1 MTNTKR
7 DWVRTIGITGATLL
21 TIGALTMGGLF
32 AANAAGVISLPA
44 GRGGQMMGRHG
55 GHGSQMMGRHGG
67 HGGQM
72 MGRHGGHGGQM
83 MGGHDGHGGQ
93 MMGRRG
99 GRGGHD
105 GMMGSGFGQGG
116 MMGGGFG
123 QGGMMGKQGRGGML
137 QSGGQATTADAQVLQ
152 HTLHMLQQEQA
163 LASALGASNPTAKAI
178 AASRATD
185 IATISNWLK
194 TWYPNETIPTAPS
207 ASGTVV
213 ELRQLMQHHNL
224 EIDQI
229 ATNGKFEHPEFQK
242 WLADSLK
249 QRARDVSTL
258 FDAQTS

>member
-32 AANAAGVISLPA
+32 AANATGVISLPA
-44 GRGGQMMGRHG
+44 GRGG
-55 GHGSQMMGRHGG
+55 QMMGRHGG

-83 MGGHDGHGGQ
+83 MGRH
-93 MMGRRG
+93 G
-99 GRGGHD
+99 GRGGND
-105 GMMGSGFGQGG
+105 GMMGGGRGQGG
-116 MMGGGFG
+116 MMSGGRG
-123 QGGMMGKQGRGGML
+123 QGGMM
-137 QSGGQATTADAQVLQ
+137 QSDGQATTADAQVLQ

-213 ELRQLMQHHNL
+213 ELRQLMQHHDL
-224 EIDQI
+224 KIDQI
-229 ATNGKFEHPEFQK
+229 ATNGKFEHPELQK

-258 FDAQTS
+258 FDTQTS

>member
-7 DWVRTIGITGATLL
+7 DWVRTIGITGVTLL
-21 TIGALTMGGLF
+21 TIGVLTMGGLF
-32 AANAAGVISLPA
+32 AANATGVISLPA
-44 GRGGQMMGRHG
+44 GRGSKMMGGRGGHGGQMMSGHG
-55 GHGSQMMGRHGG
+55 GHGGQMMGG

-72 MGRHGGHGGQM
+72 MGRHGG
-83 MGGHDGHGGQ
+83 
-93 MMGRRG
+93 RG
-99 GRGGHD
+99 
-105 GMMGSGFGQGG
+105 GQGG

-137 QSGGQATTADAQVLQ
+137 QSGDQATTADAQVLQ

-163 LASALGASNPTAKAI
+163 LASALGASNPAAKAI

-213 ELRQLMQHHNL
+213 ELRQLMQHHDL
-224 EIDQI
+224 KIDQI
-229 ATNGKFEHPEFQK
+229 ATNGKFEHPELQK
-242 WLADSLK
+242 WLVDSLK
-249 QRARDVSTL
+249 QRARDVSAL
-258 FDAQTS
+258 FDTQTS

>member
-32 AANAAGVISLPA
+32 VANATGVISLPA
-44 GRGGQMMGRHG
+44 ERSGQMMGRHGGQGGRGGQMMGRQG
-55 GHGSQMMGRHGG
+55 GRGDQMMGR
-67 HGGQM
+67 Q
-72 MGRHGGHGGQM
+72 
-83 MGGHDGHGGQ
+83 
-93 MMGRRG
+93 G
-99 GRGGHD
+99 GRG
-105 GMMGSGFGQGG
+105 QGG
-116 MMGGGFG
+116 K
-123 QGGMMGKQGRGGML
+123 MGKQDRGGKL
-137 QSGGQATTADAQVLQ
+137 QSGGQATTADARVLQ
-152 HTLHMLQQEQA
+152 RTLHMLQQEQA

-213 ELRQLMQHHNL
+213 ELRQLMQHHDL
-224 EIDQI
+224 KIDQI
-229 ATNGKFEHPEFQK
+229 ATNGKFEHPELQK

-258 FDAQTS
+258 FDTQTS

>member
-32 AANAAGVISLPA
+32 VANATGVISLPA

-55 GHGSQMMGRHGG
+55 GHG
-67 HGGQM
+67 GQM
-72 MGRHGGHGGQM
+72 MGRHGG
-83 MGGHDGHGGQ
+83 
-93 MMGRRG
+93 R
-99 GRGGHD
+99 
-105 GMMGSGFGQGG
+105 GQGG
-116 MMGGGFG
+116 KMDG
-123 QGGMMGKQGRGGML
+123 GRGGML
-137 QSGGQATTADAQVLQ
+137 QSGGQVTTADARVLQ

-213 ELRQLMQHHNL
+213 ELRQLMQHHDL
-224 EIDQI
+224 KIDQI
-229 ATNGKFEHPEFQK
+229 ATNGKFEHPELQK

-258 FDAQTS
+258 FDTQTS

>member
-32 AANAAGVISLPA
+32 AANATGVISLPA

-55 GHGSQMMGRHGG
+55 GQGGQGG

-72 MGRHGGHGGQM
+72 MGRKG
-83 MGGHDGHGGQ
+83 GHGGQ

-105 GMMGSGFGQGG
+105 GMMG
-116 MMGGGFG
+116 GGFG
-123 QGGMMGKQGRGGML
+123 QSGMMGKQGRGGML

-163 LASALGASNPTAKAI
+163 LASALEASNPAAKAI

-213 ELRQLMQHHNL
+213 ELRQLMQHHAL
-224 EIDQI
+224 KIDQI
-229 ATNGKFEHPEFQK
+229 ATNGKFEHPELQK

-258 FDAQTS
+258 FDTQTS

>member
-32 AANAAGVISLPA
+32 AANATGVISLPA
-44 GRGGQMMGRHG
+44 GRGG
-55 GHGSQMMGRHGG
+55 QMMGRHGG

-83 MGGHDGHGGQ
+83 MGRH
-93 MMGRRG
+93 G
-99 GRGGHD
+99 GRGGND
-105 GMMGSGFGQGG
+105 GMMGGGRGQGG
-116 MMGGGFG
+116 MMGGGRG
-123 QGGMMGKQGRGGML
+123 QGGMMGGGRGQGGMM
-137 QSGGQATTADAQVLQ
+137 SGGQATTADAQVLQ

-185 IATISNWLK
+185 IVTISNWLK

-213 ELRQLMQHHNL
+213 ELRQLLQHHDL
-224 EIDQI
+224 KIDQI
-229 ATNGKFEHPEFQK
+229 ATNGKFEHPELQK

-258 FDAQTS
+258 FDTQTS

>member
-7 DWVRTIGITGATLL
+7 DWIRTIGITGATLL
-21 TIGALTMGGLF
+21 TVGALTMVGLF
-32 AANAAGVISLPA
+32 AANATGVISLPA
-44 GRGGQMMGRHG
+44 GRGGQMMGR
-55 GHGSQMMGRHGG
+55 QGG

-72 MGRHGGHGGQM
+72 MGRQGGRGGE
-83 MGGHDGHGGQ
+83 
-93 MMGRRG
+93 MMGRQGGRGGEMMGRQG

-105 GMMGSGFGQGG
+105 G

-123 QGGMMGKQGRGGML
+123 QGGMMGKQGHGGMM
-137 QSGGQATTADAQVLQ
+137 QSGGQATAADAQVLQ

-185 IATISNWLK
+185 ITTITNWLK

-213 ELRQLMQHHNL
+213 ELRQMMQNHDL
-224 EIDQI
+224 KIDQI
-229 ATNGKFEHPEFQK
+229 ATNGKFEHPELQK
-242 WLADSLK
+242 WLTDSLK
-249 QRARDVSTL
+249 QRANDVSAL
-258 FDAQTS
+258 FGAQTS

>member
-32 AANAAGVISLPA
+32 AANATGVISLPA
-44 GRGGQMMGRHG
+44 DRGGQMMGRHG
-55 GHGSQMMGRHGG
+55 GRGGNDGMM
-67 HGGQM
+67 
-72 MGRHGGHGGQM
+72 
-83 MGGHDGHGGQ
+83 
-93 MMGRRG
+93 G

-105 GMMGSGFGQGG
+105 GMMGGRGGHGG
-116 MMGGGFG
+116 MMGGRDGMMG
-123 QGGMMGKQGRGGML
+123 GRGGHGGMMGGRGGQMKG
-137 QSGGQATTADAQVLQ
+137 SRGGMMQNGAQATAADAQVLQ

-194 TWYPNETIPTAPS
+194 TWYHNETIPTAPS

-213 ELRQLMQHHNL
+213 ELRQMMQHHDL
-224 EIDQI
+224 LIDQV
-229 ATNGKFEHPEFQK
+229 ATNGKFEHPELQK

-249 QRARDVSTL
+249 QRTRDVSTL
-258 FDAQTS
+258 FDTQTS

>member
-32 AANAAGVISLPA
+32 AANATGVISLPA
-44 GRGGQMMGRHG
+44 GR
-55 GHGSQMMGRHGG
+55 GSQMMGRHGG

-83 MGGHDGHGGQ
+83 MGRHGGHGGQ
-93 MMGRRG
+93 MMG

-105 GMMGSGFGQGG
+105 GMMGGGRGQGG
-116 MMGGGFG
+116 K
-123 QGGMMGKQGRGGML
+123 MGKQGHGGMM
-137 QSGGQATTADAQVLQ
+137 QFGGQATAADAQVLQ

-163 LASALGASNPTAKAI
+163 LANALGTSNPTAKAI

-194 TWYPNETIPTAPS
+194 TWYPNEMIPTHPS

-213 ELRQLMQHHNL
+213 ELRLLMQHHDL
-224 EIDQI
+224 KIDQI
-229 ATNGKFEHPEFQK
+229 ATNGEFEHPELQK

-258 FDAQTS
+258 FDTQTS

>member
-32 AANAAGVISLPA
+32 AANATGVISLPA
-44 GRGGQMMGRHG
+44 GRDAQMMGRHG
-55 GHGSQMMGRHGG
+55 GHGGQTMGRHGG

-72 MGRHGGHGGQM
+72 MGRHGGRGQGGM
-83 MGGHDGHGGQ
+83 MS
-93 MMGRRG
+93 G
-99 GRGGHD
+99 GR
-105 GMMGSGFGQGG
+105 GQGG
-116 MMGGGFG
+116 MMGGGRG
-123 QGGMMGKQGRGGML
+123 QGGMM
-137 QSGGQATTADAQVLQ
+137 QSDGQATTADAQVLQ

-213 ELRQLMQHHNL
+213 ELRQLMQHHDL
-224 EIDQI
+224 KIDQI
-229 ATNGKFEHPEFQK
+229 ATNGKFEHPELQK
-242 WLADSLK
+242 WLADSLT

-258 FDAQTS
+258 FETQTS

>member
-32 AANAAGVISLPA
+32 AANATGVISLPA

-55 GHGSQMMGRHGG
+55 GQGGQMMGRHGG

-72 MGRHGGHGGQM
+72 MGRHGGQGGQ
-83 MGGHDGHGGQ
+83 GGHGGQ

-105 GMMGSGFGQGG
+105 GMMG
-116 MMGGGFG
+116 GGFG
-123 QGGMMGKQGRGGML
+123 QSGMMGKQGRGGML

-163 LASALGASNPTAKAI
+163 LASALEASNPAAKAI

-213 ELRQLMQHHNL
+213 ELRQLMQHHAL
-224 EIDQI
+224 KIDQI
-229 ATNGKFEHPEFQK
+229 ATNGKFEHPELQK

-258 FDAQTS
+258 FDTQTS

>member
-32 AANAAGVISLPA
+32 VANATGVISLPA
-44 GRGGQMMGRHG
+44 DRGGQMMGRHG
-55 GHGSQMMGRHGG
+55 GRGGQMMGRHGG

-83 MGGHDGHGGQ
+83 MGRQ
-93 MMGRRG
+93 G
-99 GRGGHD
+99 GR
-105 GMMGSGFGQGG
+105 GQGG
-116 MMGGGFG
+116 MMGGGRG
-123 QGGMMGKQGRGGML
+123 QGGMM

-185 IATISNWLK
+185 IVTISNWLK

-213 ELRQLMQHHNL
+213 ELRQLMQHHDL
-224 EIDQI
+224 KIDQI
-229 ATNGKFEHPEFQK
+229 ATNGKFEHPELQK

-258 FDAQTS
+258 FDTQTS

>member
-32 AANAAGVISLPA
+32 AANATGVISLPA
-44 GRGGQMMGRHG
+44 GRGGK
-55 GHGSQMMGRHGG
+55 MMGRHGG

-83 MGGHDGHGGQ
+83 MGRH
-93 MMGRRG
+93 G
-99 GRGGHD
+99 GRGQG
-105 GMMGSGFGQGG
+105 GMMSGGRGQGG
-116 MMGGGFG
+116 MMGGGRG
-123 QGGMMGKQGRGGML
+123 QGGMM
-137 QSGGQATTADAQVLQ
+137 QSDGQATTADAQVLQ

-213 ELRQLMQHHNL
+213 ELRQLMQHHDL
-224 EIDQI
+224 KIDQI
-229 ATNGKFEHPEFQK
+229 ATNGKFEHPELQK
-242 WLADSLK
+242 WLADSLT

-258 FDAQTS
+258 FETQTS

>member
-32 AANAAGVISLPA
+32 AANATGVISLPA
-44 GRGGQMMGRHG
+44 GRGG
-55 GHGSQMMGRHGG
+55 QMMGRHGG

-83 MGGHDGHGGQ
+83 MGRHGGHGGQTMGRHGGHGGQ
-93 MMGRRG
+93 MMGRHG
-99 GRGGHD
+99 GR
-105 GMMGSGFGQGG
+105 GQGG
-116 MMGGGFG
+116 MMGGGRG
-123 QGGMMGKQGRGGML
+123 QGGMM
-137 QSGGQATTADAQVLQ
+137 QSDGQATTADAQVLQ

-213 ELRQLMQHHNL
+213 ELRQLMQHHDL
-224 EIDQI
+224 KIDQI
-229 ATNGKFEHPEFQK
+229 ATNGKFEHPELQK
-242 WLADSLK
+242 WLADSLT

-258 FDAQTS
+258 FETQTS

>member
-32 AANAAGVISLPA
+32 AANATGVISLPA
-44 GRGGQMMGRHG
+44 GRSG
-55 GHGSQMMGRHGG
+55 QMMGRHGG

-83 MGGHDGHGGQ
+83 MGRH
-93 MMGRRG
+93 G
-99 GRGGHD
+99 GRGGND
-105 GMMGSGFGQGG
+105 GMMGGGRGQGG
-116 MMGGGFG
+116 MMGGGRG
-123 QGGMMGKQGRGGML
+123 QGGMM
-137 QSGGQATTADAQVLQ
+137 QSDGQATTADAQVLQ

-213 ELRQLMQHHNL
+213 ELRQLMQHHDL
-224 EIDQI
+224 KIDQI
-229 ATNGKFEHPEFQK
+229 ATNGKFEHPELQK

-258 FDAQTS
+258 FDTQTS

>member
-32 AANAAGVISLPA
+32 AANATGVISLPA

-55 GHGSQMMGRHGG
+55 GHGGQMMGRHGGQGGQGG

-72 MGRHGGHGGQM
+72 MGRQGGHGG
-83 MGGHDGHGGQ
+83 HD
-93 MMGRRG
+93 
-99 GRGGHD
+99 
-105 GMMGSGFGQGG
+105 G

-123 QGGMMGKQGRGGML
+123 QSGMMGKQGRGGML

-163 LASALGASNPTAKAI
+163 LASALEASNPAAKAI

-213 ELRQLMQHHNL
+213 ELRQLMQHHAL
-224 EIDQI
+224 KIDQI
-229 ATNGKFEHPEFQK
+229 ATNGKFEHPELQK

-258 FDAQTS
+258 FDTQTS

>member
-32 AANAAGVISLPA
+32 AANATGVISLPA
-44 GRGGQMMGRHG
+44 GR
-55 GHGSQMMGRHGG
+55 GSQMMGRHGG

-83 MGGHDGHGGQ
+83 MGG
-93 MMGRRG
+93 
-99 GRGGHD
+99 RGGHD
-105 GMMGSGFGQGG
+105 GMMGGGRGQGG
-116 MMGGGFG
+116 K
-123 QGGMMGKQGRGGML
+123 MGKQGHGGMM
-137 QSGGQATTADAQVLQ
+137 QFGGQATAADVQVLQ

-163 LASALGASNPTAKAI
+163 LANALGTSNPTAKAI

-194 TWYPNETIPTAPS
+194 TWYPNEMIPTPPS

-213 ELRQLMQHHNL
+213 ELRLLMQHHDL
-224 EIDQI
+224 KIDQI
-229 ATNGKFEHPEFQK
+229 ATNGEFEHPELQK

-258 FDAQTS
+258 FDTQTS